1 MEINTKYFGLMPFED
16 DEVITFESGIFGF
29 EQDKRYIIIRFDEDN
44 NGILCF
50 QSIDDESLAFI
61 VINPFSFMPEYQPV
75 LPKADLEKLNANFS
89 EELLFYNICVM
100 NEKIEESSVNLR
112 CPLVVNPENR
122 KASQVI
128 LEDSRYKFRQ
138 PFSEFIKEKQ

>member
-50 QSIDDESLAFI
+50 QSIDDE
-61 VINPFSFMPEYQPV
+61 
-75 LPKADLEKLNANFS
+75 
-89 EELLFYNICVM
+89 
-100 NEKIEESSVNLR
+100 KIGRAHV
-112 CPLVVNPENR
+112 
-122 KASQVI
+122 
-128 LEDSRYKFRQ
+128 
-138 PFSEFIKEKQ
+138 